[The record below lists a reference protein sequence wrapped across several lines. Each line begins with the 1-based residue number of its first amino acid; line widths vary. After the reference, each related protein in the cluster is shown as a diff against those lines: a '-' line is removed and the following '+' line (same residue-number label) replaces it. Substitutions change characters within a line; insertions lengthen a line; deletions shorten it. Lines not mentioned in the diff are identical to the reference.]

1 VKSGKRVVFVASS
14 ALSHRLV
21 RDPASWPTEENQ
33 ALDRRFVAM
42 LEAGWTSKARQFLAG
57 FAAEAQVEM
66 GGRNIASMLGVLDG
80 IPSEQLTGREFGE
93 YGPSSGAGH
102 TNLGVSVG

>member
-1 VKSGKRVVFVASS
+1 
-14 ALSHRLV
+14 
-21 RDPASWPTEENQ
+21 
-33 ALDRRFVAM
+33 
-42 LEAGWTSKARQFLAG
+42 
-57 FAAEAQVEM
+57 M